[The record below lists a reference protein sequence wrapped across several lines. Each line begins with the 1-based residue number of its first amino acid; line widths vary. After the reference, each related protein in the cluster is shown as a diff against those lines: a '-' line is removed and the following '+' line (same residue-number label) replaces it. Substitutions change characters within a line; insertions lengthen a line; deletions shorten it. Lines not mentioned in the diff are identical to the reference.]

1 MNPKLTPERLARKA
15 IVYVRQSKP
24 SQLIHHQ
31 ESTRLQFS
39 LQDRARTLGFQR
51 IVVVDDDLGRSGS
64 GLVDRP
70 GFERLAAEVC
80 SGEVG
85 AIFCVEASRL
95 ARNGR
100 EWHHLIDLCGM
111 VGAVVVD
118 LDGIYDPTLTNDRLL
133 LGMKGTISEFEVNLF
148 RQRSTEAILQKA
160 RRGELQ
166 IPRSVGFC
174 WMSSGKLEKDPDQR
188 VQQGIELVFRKMTE
202 LGSVRQVLR
211 WFREEGVLLPA
222 FPHGLDEGNM
232 IWKLPGYASLH
243 SMLTNPVYAGAYCY
257 GKTETRTKMV
267 EGRARK
273 SAGHRKLQSGWK
285 VLIKDHHP
293 GYLSWEEYERNQ
305 AMIAANAHIHSGAEP
320 KAGRGGGALLSGLLR
335 CRRCWTDDSC
345 LLSGH
350 SHPLRMQCGTRSVR

>member
-1 MNPKLTPERLARKA
+1 MIPKLTPERLARKA
-15 IVYVRQSKP
+15 VVYVRQTKP
-24 SQLIHHQ
+24 SQLMHHQ

-39 LQDRARTLGFQR
+39 LADRARTLGFQC
-51 IVVVDDDLGRSGS
+51 IVVVDEDLGRSGS
-64 GLVDRP
+64 GLVNRP

-174 WMSSGKLEKDPDQR
+174 WMSSGKLEKDP
-188 VQQGIELVFRKMTE
+188 
-202 LGSVRQVLR
+202 
-211 WFREEGVLLPA
+211 
-222 FPHGLDEGNM
+222 
-232 IWKLPGYASLH
+232 
-243 SMLTNPVYAGAYCY
+243 
-257 GKTETRTKMV
+257 
-267 EGRARK
+267 
-273 SAGHRKLQSGWK
+273 
-285 VLIKDHHP
+285 
-293 GYLSWEEYERNQ
+293 
-305 AMIAANAHIHSGAEP
+305 
-320 KAGRGGGALLSGLLR
+320 
-335 CRRCWTDDSC
+335 
-345 LLSGH
+345 
-350 SHPLRMQCGTRSVR
+350 